1 MALSGTINGSVTQ
14 LSGTFSFY
22 LTWSAV
28 QNIAGNYSDVTVK
41 TYWSTNNTYSEFDT
55 VGARSASITINGE
68 TTSISKVFSVYWR
81 TLGTSTYLIQTAT
94 KRVYHNSDGSK
105 SITISARA
113 NGHAASY
120 GPSSS
125 VASSGDC
132 TASGTITLN
141 SIPRATTPTFSA
153 TTQTMGSAIT
163 ITLAPAST
171 SFKHKLRYIFGSL
184 TNQTAGLSI
193 GEGFSAAGNTTVTFT
208 PPTSLANQIPNANSG
223 NCVLYC
229 YTYDSNGTQIG
240 SEVTKAITL
249 NVPSYTPTASV
260 ALTGNNLLSS
270 TYVKGKS
277 TVTAKITAS
286 SSYGATISS
295 YSSVVDG
302 STYTGQT
309 FTSKVLSNGS
319 KTVKATVKDSRGK
332 TVTVDSA
339 AITVYDYAA
348 PTITAFTLARQSDGT
363 TVIATLKG
371 TVASVN
377 SKNAKTFQV
386 TLNGVTQSI
395 TSTSYTLNGTTT
407 FTNVPTDN
415 TLVATAKITDSY
427 TSVTKEVVLPTVE
440 VTMDFHNSGKGIA
453 LGKVSETADLLDVNW
468 NERVRK
474 NLTVDGMINGVTVG
488 KDNYMLGGSRDD
500 ITDENW
506 IAGSPSFMG
515 TYSQNDQW
523 YSTISVR
530 HRNGQDDGTNY
541 GFQLRSIL
549 TNEDNLSWRQHIA
562 GSWKGWKTILDS
574 NNTKDYVVEQ
584 GTSGIWTYRKWN
596 SGLAECWGVYTMTSA
611 ATKTWGSLYYSDTL
625 APRINYPFTF
635 AARPQ
640 ESAFLHGSSVAG
652 WVYPEAGGIGLNT
665 TTQTGQYGFVRP
677 TTIALSEVKYE
688 YTVVGKW
695 K

>member
-14 LSGTFSFY
+14 KSGVFSFY
-22 LTWSAV
+22 LTWSAT
-28 QNIAGNYSDVTVK
+28 QSIEGNYSDVTVK
-41 TYWSTNNTYSEFDT
+41 TYWSTKNTYDEFDT
-55 VGARSASITINGE
+55 VGARAASITINGE
-68 TTSISKVFSVYWR
+68 TSSISKAFAVYWR
-81 TLGTSTYLIQTAT
+81 TLGSSTYLIQTAT

-141 SIPRATTPTFSA
+141 TIPRATTPTFSA

-171 SFKHKLRYIFGSL
+171 GFKHKIRYIFGSL

-193 GEGFSAAGNTTVTFT
+193 GENFTAAGNTTVTFT

-223 NCVLYC
+223 ECTVFC
-229 YTYDSNGTQIG
+229 YTYNSGGTQIG
-240 SEVTKAITL
+240 NPVVKAITL

-277 TVTAKITAS
+277 TVTAKITAA

-319 KTVKATVKDSRGK
+319 KTVKTTVKDSRGK

-348 PTITAFTLARQSDGT
+348 PTITEFTLARQSNGT

-371 TVASVN
+371 TVAAVN
-377 SKNAKTFQV
+377 NKNAKTFQV
-386 TLNGVTQSI
+386 TLNGVTNLI

-427 TSVTKEVVLPTVE
+427 THVTKEAVLPTVE
-440 VTMDFHNSGKGIA
+440 VTMDFHNSGKGVA
-453 LGKVSETADLLDVNW
+453 FGKVSETSDLLDVNW

-474 NLTVDGMINGVTVG
+474 NLQVDGTHTVGGNLNVTGSTNLSKAMTIADTDWKTLMLKRVNAIGAVTIQFQNNTGSLGFIGMTGEELNTPLRRWTSDGVTAYTVLDTALA
-488 KDNYMLGGSRDD
+488 KD
-500 ITDENW
+500 
-506 IAGSPSFMG
+506 F
-515 TYSQNDQW
+515 
-523 YSTISVR
+523 
-530 HRNGQDDGTNY
+530 
-541 GFQLRSIL
+541 
-549 TNEDNLSWRQHIA
+549 
-562 GSWKGWKTILDS
+562 
-574 NNTKDYVVEQ
+574 VVEQ

-635 AARPQ
+635 VARPQ

-677 TTIALSEVKYE
+677 TTIASSEVKYE

>member
-81 TLGTSTYLIQTAT
+81 TLGSSTYLIQTAT

-141 SIPRATTPTFSA
+141 AIPRATTPTFSA
-153 TTQTMGSAIT
+153 TTQTMGSAVT

-171 SFKHKLRYIFGSL
+171 GFKHKIRYSFGTLS
-184 TNQTAGLSI
+184 NQTSGLSI
-193 GEGFSAAGNTTVTFT
+193 GADFSAAGNTTVTFT

-223 NCVLYC
+223 LCSIYC
-229 YTYDSNGTQIG
+229 YTYNSGGTQIG
-240 SEVTKAITL
+240 SVVVKTITL

-277 TVTAKITAS
+277 TVTAKITAA
-286 SSYGATISS
+286 SSYGATITS

-309 FTSKVLSNGS
+309 FTSKVLTNGS

-332 TVTVDSA
+332 TITVDSA
-339 AITVYDYAA
+339 AFTVYDYTA
-348 PTITAFTLARQSDGT
+348 PTITEFTLARQSNGT

-371 TVASVN
+371 TVAAVN
-377 SKNAKTFQV
+377 NKNAKTFQV
-386 TLNGVTQSI
+386 TLNGVTQAI

-427 TSVTKEVVLPTVE
+427 THVTKEAVLPTVE
-440 VTMDFHNSGKGIA
+440 VTMDFHNSGKGVA
-453 LGKVSETADLLDVNW
+453 FGKVAETSDLLDVNW

-474 NLTVDGMINGVTVG
+474 NLQVDGTINGINVSADT
-488 KDNYMLGGSRDD
+488 YMLGGSRDD

-506 IAGSPSFMG
+506 LSGAPSFMG

-530 HRNGQDDGTNY
+530 HRNGQGDGTNY
-541 GFQLRSIL
+541 GLQLRSIL
-549 TNEDNLSWRQHIA
+549 TQEDNLSWRQNF
-562 GSWKGWKTILDS
+562 GGNWQGWKTILDS

-584 GTSGIWTYRKWN
+584 GTSEDWNYIKWKSGRSEAWRKLELGTVAL
-596 SGLAECWGVYTMTSA
+596 STSMAGGVYSNSSHSDRIIALPSGIFITTPLA
-611 ATKTWGSLYYSDTL
+611 FANVYSNGYTL
-625 APRINYPFTF
+625 C
-635 AARPQ
+635 Q
-640 ESAFLHGSSVAG
+640 VAN
-652 WVYPEAGGIGLNT
+652 AS
-665 TTQTGQYGFVRP
+665 TTQIVYRVWASYSATVTGVV
-677 TTIALSEVKYE
+677 LSFYII
-688 YTVVGKW
+688 GRW